1 MKRCVCALLMVV
13 FLCGCRA
20 DETLETVDD
29 EWIVPVM
36 AQPREISVRLPD
48 NAVAPVLE
56 QDNRQLYMGQ
66 GYEIML
72 ETLASGDLNATIRTL
87 SGYEKDQLTVFETR
101 QGDAD
106 RYDFVWTTAGEK
118 GDRLGRAVILDDGQY
133 HYCMSVL
140 RDAQGEGGQTDWEAV
155 FASFDLVLA

>member
-1 MKRCVCALLMVV
+1 MKKLVWMVLLAAL
-13 FLCGCRA
+13 LCGCKA
-20 DETLETVDD
+20 EETLETVND

-56 QDNRQLYMGQ
+56 QDDRQLYMGQ
-66 GYEIML
+66 DYEIML
-72 ETLASGDLNATIRTL
+72 ETLAAGDLNATIRAL
-87 SGYEKDQLTVFETR
+87 SGYEKDQLTVLETR

-106 RYDFVWTTAGEK
+106 RYDFVWTTAGEQ
-118 GDRLGRAVILDDGQY
+118 GDRLGRAVILDDGDY

-140 RDAQGEGGQTDWEAV
+140 RDAGDTNIVWQDV
-155 FASFDLVLA
+155 FGSFSLI